1 MRYVPI
7 KLPYNN
13 INEDKIY
20 EWSLVLTAIGIDH
33 KINKSTQGLIL
44 EVDYLQKK
52 KAICEILEYE
62 KEEEKEEK
70 ELRKKDLPTKKTR
83 HSMESSI
90 WILFLIFIFHIIS
103 KNSSLSLEQI
113 GAADSWAI
121 YKGEWWRL
129 ITCLTL
135 HKNVAHVLSNIFW
148 EGVFIYFLLREIEPS
163 IAWALILLGGILGN
177 LINYFYHPLNHI
189 SIGFST
195 CVFATCGISV
205 GIRSVQNPRDI
216 GIYVMTGLGLFAM
229 LGIGAQIVDVG
240 SHFFGLIIGFILGV
254 VFELFELDKISF
266 KNSLIFFVL
275 FLVVALSWA
284 MAIFFG
290 KNYLEL

>member
-1 MRYVPI
+1 M
-7 KLPYNN
+7 
-13 INEDKIY
+13 
-20 EWSLVLTAIGIDH
+20 
-33 KINKSTQGLIL
+33 
-44 EVDYLQKK
+44 
-52 KAICEILEYE
+52 
-62 KEEEKEEK
+62 
-70 ELRKKDLPTKKTR
+70 
-83 HSMESSI
+83 
-90 WILFLIFIFHIIS
+90 
-103 KNSSLSLEQI
+103 
-113 GAADSWAI
+113 
-121 YKGEWWRL
+121 
-129 ITCLTL
+129 
-135 HKNVAHVLSNIFW
+135 AHVLSNIFW

-266 KNSLIFFVL
+266 KNSLIFFCIIFSSCPVMGHGHF
-275 FLVVALSWA
+275 FLAKITLSYNLALDFS
-284 MAIFFG
+284 IYNC
-290 KNYLEL
+290 KEQKKYSS